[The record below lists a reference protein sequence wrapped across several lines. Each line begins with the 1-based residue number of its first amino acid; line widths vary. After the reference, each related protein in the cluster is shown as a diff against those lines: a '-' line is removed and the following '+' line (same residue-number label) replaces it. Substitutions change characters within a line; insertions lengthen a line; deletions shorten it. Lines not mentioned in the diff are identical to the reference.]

1 MDPEAEVPTERDP
14 SQPDLAKICR
24 LCLAEELGTVRIFN
38 ANENTNIPLQIMA
51 CAALEVHLTDALPK
65 QICNQCR
72 IQLVRFYCF
81 RKRCQISDVK
91 LRKHIRLTNAGK
103 VSHVFKPKDE
113 EDDDDD
119 DEKFKD
125 SLNLLKEIEKEE
137 QEKQSQRDAEL
148 EEKIRQKLREEE
160 TNKIFE
166 EAITFFNNKISN
178 KSKARSAN
186 DNETSKAEASTSA
199 WSDDKRAETE
209 EQSNP
214 VFEELV
220 DSTETVYIA
229 SLKDDGANG
238 TSCYMMKVNS
248 SNDAD
253 FEMTED
259 KSLDNQEDCMST
271 YTVVKVEDNM
281 EYETLEFNHEI
292 ENSESQMQQDSDEY
306 NEEPVSI
313 HDENSNASNIQT
325 YAVATGEVDAEQDQN
340 QDQDQEL
347 AIDILLPTETDE
359 NDEQGE
365 GGLED
370 KYEVLKLEEYLDE
383 NSETHKQNQTDYSDL
398 IEVSNP
404 TNAEQLKIF
413 KCPKCPQAFT
423 RRAQLLRHA
432 SVHDKVRGYQCEHCK
447 KWFAC
452 KSSMDRHIRIHTG
465 EKPFQCDKCSR
476 RFIQKEI
483 LKRHMAIHTGEKP
496 FQCPQCDKSFVQ
508 RLMLTQHINL
518 KHTENPVVQ
527 MHECSLCPKS
537 FCHASG
543 LSRHL
548 LSHSGVTYTC
558 KICDKKFSD
567 KSAVKRHTSSV
578 HM

>member
-1 MDPEAEVPTERDP
+1 M
-14 SQPDLAKICR
+14 
-24 LCLAEELGTVRIFN
+24 TVTDHHF
-38 ANENTNIPLQIMA
+38 L
-51 CAALEVHLTDALPK
+51 LSLKVHLTDALPK

-125 SLNLLKEIEKEE
+125 SLNLLKEIEKVE

-281 EYETLEFNHEI
+281 EYETLEFNR
-292 ENSESQMQQDSDEY
+292 
-306 NEEPVSI
+306 
-313 HDENSNASNIQT
+313 
-325 YAVATGEVDAEQDQN
+325 
-340 QDQDQEL
+340 
-347 AIDILLPTETDE
+347 
-359 NDEQGE
+359 
-365 GGLED
+365 
-370 KYEVLKLEEYLDE
+370 K
-383 NSETHKQNQTDYSDL
+383 
-398 IEVSNP
+398 
-404 TNAEQLKIF
+404 
-413 KCPKCPQAFT
+413 
-423 RRAQLLRHA
+423 LLR
-432 SVHDKVRGYQCEHCK
+432 
-447 KWFAC
+447 
-452 KSSMDRHIRIHTG
+452 KSHIQSSKG
-465 EKPFQCDKCSR
+465 LLFSY
-476 RFIQKEI
+476 I
-483 LKRHMAIHTGEKP
+483 LFR
-496 FQCPQCDKSFVQ
+496 
-508 RLMLTQHINL
+508 
-518 KHTENPVVQ
+518 
-527 MHECSLCPKS
+527 
-537 FCHASG
+537 
-543 LSRHL
+543 
-548 LSHSGVTYTC
+548 
-558 KICDKKFSD
+558 
-567 KSAVKRHTSSV
+567 
-578 HM
+578 